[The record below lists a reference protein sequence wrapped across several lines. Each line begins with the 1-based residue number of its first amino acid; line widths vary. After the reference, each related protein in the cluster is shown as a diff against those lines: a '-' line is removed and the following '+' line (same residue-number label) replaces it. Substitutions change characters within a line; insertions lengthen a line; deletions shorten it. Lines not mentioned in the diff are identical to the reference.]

1 MLLIVPCGNII
12 IESCLD
18 CLQPGKRF
26 KCMKILDYIKF
37 MFSMDHAKGE
47 KRDTTAPLR
56 LRFAAFRKLLDHNNT
71 ALAAMADLGEKL
83 TGDYLFDRRYVET
96 KTAEVADN
104 VGAMIEHLNVICHG
118 TYSRLADCHKDI
130 AAAINQIVG
139 RRPVLAKDV
148 LTIPLSEL
156 TKETADRVGGK
167 MANLGE
173 MLGRTAIPVPEGFA
187 VTAYAFRLF
196 LDYNDLPGKIAA
208 KLDALMENDLAA
220 LEEASAS
227 IQEMVRGAHLPDDL
241 AEAIAAAYRC
251 LEQLVG
257 RPVTVSVRSSA
268 LQEDGEFSFAG
279 QYSTVLNV
287 AGSDIADRYKDVLAS
302 LFNQRALFYWKTKG
316 FHDFDMAMPVGI
328 LRMVDAKAGGVM
340 YSRDPNNPRNDAIL
354 ISAVHGLGVTVVDG
368 TVSPETYLFSR
379 STGTHTTLQNAERQQ
394 IVAVC
399 TAAGG
404 IEKRPLTPQEAGRPC
419 ISAGQITQLAAYADK
434 LEQHY
439 SCPQDIEWA
448 IDVDDRPILLQSRPL
463 HILARETK
471 KSVPTKIPGYD
482 IRLSR
487 GIIACKG
494 IGFGPVHYV
503 RLHEDLNTFP
513 DGGVLLAKHTSTK
526 FVTVMDRAS
535 AIITDVGS
543 TTGHMASLARE
554 YQVPTILDAETATE
568 TLKQGELVTVDA
580 VNGNVYAGTVEELRE
595 FANPKE
601 DPFKSTQLFRSLEK
615 ALKLIAPLNLIDPED
630 PGFSP
635 EACRT
640 LHDITRFCHEIAVR
654 ELFNIEFISADDV
667 GSQKLVAAIPT
678 EIWVLDLGGAI
689 EGAHNHLNIDHVRCL
704 PFLALFKGLTSMRW
718 PEAKQFDVSG
728 FMGAIAHTATT
739 SEEQLRRA
747 AEKSFAILTDE
758 YMTFAVR
765 LGYHLSTI
773 EAFAGESI
781 NDNYIRFFFK
791 GGGAAID
798 RRLRRVRLIAEILKH
813 MDFNVKTTD
822 DVVEATL
829 MKYKKETIQEKLEI
843 MGKFT
848 VFTKQLDMV
857 MYNDAIT
864 NGYIAQFIKQHIP
877 IKTPVSTA
885 SH

>member
-1 MLLIVPCGNII
+1 
-12 IESCLD
+12 
-18 CLQPGKRF
+18 
-26 KCMKILDYIKF
+26 MKILDYIKF
-37 MFSMDHAKGE
+37 MFGMDHAKGE
-47 KRDTTAPLR
+47 KRDTAAPLR
-56 LRFAAFRKLLDHNNT
+56 QRFAAFRKLLDHNNT

-104 VGAMIEHLNVICHG
+104 VGAMIENLNVVCHG
-118 TYSRLADCHKDI
+118 NYSRLADCHKDI

-139 RRPVLAKDV
+139 RRQVLAEDV
-148 LTIPLSEL
+148 LTIPLAEIA
-156 TKETADRVGGK
+156 KETADRVGGK

-173 MLGRTAIPVPEGFA
+173 MLCRAAIPVPEGFA
-187 VTAYAFRLF
+187 VTAYAFRRF
-196 LDYNDLPGKIAA
+196 LDHNDLPGKIAA
-208 KLDALMENDLAA
+208 KLDASMENNLAA

-227 IQEMVRGAHLPDDL
+227 IQEMVRNAKLPEDL
-241 AEAIAAAYRC
+241 AGAIAAAYRC
-251 LEQLVG
+251 LEQSVG
-257 RPVTVSVRSSA
+257 GPVTVSVRSSA
-268 LQEDGEFSFAG
+268 LQEDGAFSFAG
-279 QYSTVLNV
+279 QYSSVLNV
-287 AGSDIADRYKDVLAS
+287 AGPDIADRYKDVLAS

-316 FHDFDMAMPVGI
+316 FQDFDMAMPVGI

-340 YSRDPNNPRNDAIL
+340 YSRDPNNPKDDTII
-354 ISAVHGLGVTVVDG
+354 ISAVHGLGACVVDG
-368 TVSPETYLFSR
+368 TVSPETHLFSR
-379 STGTHTTLQNAERQQ
+379 STGKHTTLQNAVQQ
-394 IVAVC
+394 QTVVVC
-399 TAAGG
+399 APAGG
-404 IEKRPLTPQEAGRPC
+404 IEKRPLTPHEARCPC
-419 ISAGQITQLAAYADK
+419 INVGQIAQLAAYADK
-434 LEQHY
+434 LELHY
-439 SCPQDIEWA
+439 GCPQDIEWA
-448 IDVDDRPILLQSRPL
+448 IDIDDKPILLQSRPL
-463 HILARETK
+463 HIHARETK
-471 KSVPTKIPGYD
+471 KSVPTRIAGYE
-482 IRLSR
+482 IKLSR
-487 GIIACKG
+487 GVIACKG

-503 RLHEDLNTFP
+503 RLHEHEDLNTFP
-513 DGGVLLAKHTSTK
+513 DGGVLVAKHTSTK

-554 YQVPTILDAETATE
+554 YQVPTILDAETATS

-615 ALKLIAPLNLIDPED
+615 ALKHITPLNLIDPED
-630 PGFSP
+630 PGFRP

-640 LHDITRFCHEIAVR
+640 LHDITRFCHEMAVR
-654 ELFNIEFISADDV
+654 ELFNIEYISADDV

-689 EGAHNHLNIDHVRCL
+689 EGTPHHLNIDHVRCL

-718 PEAKQFDVSG
+718 PEAKKFDVSG

-739 SEEQLRRA
+739 NEEQLRRA
-747 AEKSFAILTDE
+747 AEKSFAILTNE

-822 DVVEATL
+822 DVVEASL

-864 NGYIAQFIKQHIP
+864 NGYIAQFIKQHITA
-877 IKTPVSTA
+877 KTPESA
-885 SH
+885 AAH